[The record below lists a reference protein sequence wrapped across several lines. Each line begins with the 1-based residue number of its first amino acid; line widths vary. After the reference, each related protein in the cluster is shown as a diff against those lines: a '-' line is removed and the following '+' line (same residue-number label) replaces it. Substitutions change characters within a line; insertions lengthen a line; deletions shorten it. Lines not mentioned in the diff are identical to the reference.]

1 MMNYDCWRTSMA
13 AAAYG
18 GAPCME
24 SARSCIRHVYAFEL
38 AAYMVSAHAVPQR
51 FSWHSGQQ
59 QLSNSLMI
67 QQQAGC
73 YDYDVV
79 DEDAPDE
86 YLLGSIE

>member
-38 AAYMVSAHAVPQR
+38 AAYMVSAHAVQSLFPGIQR
-51 FSWHSGQQ
+51 P
-59 QLSNSLMI
+59 
-67 QQQAGC
+67 ATA
-73 YDYDVV
+73 VK
-79 DEDAPDE
+79 
-86 YLLGSIE
+86 LLHGTAARWLL